1 MNKLTFLPLAAL
13 FAACGVLPRDVV
25 VVTATPQPATVQTEP
40 IVSPSETPL
49 PAPTKTAVPTRT
61 PEPEWDAVPM
71 GDIETALREEG
82 YRRFPFTND
91 DGASGFSW
99 IKANPYEQITTREDG
114 MIEIQVL
121 HDGSA
126 VARANRMEDH
136 FAVLDRVFPVELM
149 AQLRQ
154 EHAAYNRSVSS
165 SVTGDPDETY
175 AFGDDW
181 NTVWAEY
188 NVSDSNLGGYDT
200 RFSLWWSQSTCPPQ
214 YEYCYYPSFPGL
226 EFTGDSSF
234 VFHTVLI
241 WLPDE
246 GGLLGSNS

>member
-1 MNKLTFLPLAAL
+1 MNKLAFLPLAAL
-13 FAACGVLPRDVV
+13 FAACGLLPQEVV
-25 VVTATPQPATVQTEP
+25 VVTATPPQATAQTEP
-40 IVSPSETPL
+40 VVSPSNTPL
-49 PAPTKTAVPTRT
+49 PAPTNTPEPTRT
-61 PEPEWDAVPM
+61 PAPEWDDVPM
-71 GDIETALREEG
+71 GEVETALREDG

-91 DGASGFSW
+91 DGESGFTW

-114 MIEIQVL
+114 LLELQVL

-126 VARANRMEDH
+126 ADRADRLEDH
-136 FAVLDRVFPVELM
+136 FAVLDRVFPAGLM
-149 AQLRQ
+149 AQLRL
-154 EHAAYNRSVSS
+154 EHTAYNRSVPS
-165 SVTGDPDETY
+165 SVTGDPDETF

-188 NVSDSNLGGYDT
+188 NVSESNLGGYSI

-214 YEYCYYPSFPGL
+214 YDYCYYPSFPGL

-241 WLPDE
+241 WLPDV
-246 GGLLGSNS
+246 GGLLESNS